1 MSIKTVVLGRS
12 TATPRLRSVS
22 IKSIPSFAMHASSDT
37 ILEAARAKLLAS
49 DVPVLLRI
57 AGFIRLSYKALE
69 NDSGYAQMLQI
80 LSKCYSEWW
89 KSCDIRPDGCLI
101 CWDPV
106 IHELLV
112 PILQLHPAIM
122 AAQPHPPQ
130 PRCLPQPPLHAL
142 TGVRGG

>member
-1 MSIKTVVLGRS
+1 
-12 TATPRLRSVS
+12 
-22 IKSIPSFAMHASSDT
+22 
-37 ILEAARAKLLAS
+37 LLAS

-57 AGFIRLSYKALE
+57 AGFIRLSYRALE

-106 IHELLV
+106 VHELLL
-112 PILQLHPAIM
+112 PILRLHPAIM
-122 AAQPHPPQ
+122 AAQPQPQ
-130 PRCLPQPPLHAL
+130 PQPQLSRCSPQAAL
-142 TGVRGG
+142 FALSGVKGG